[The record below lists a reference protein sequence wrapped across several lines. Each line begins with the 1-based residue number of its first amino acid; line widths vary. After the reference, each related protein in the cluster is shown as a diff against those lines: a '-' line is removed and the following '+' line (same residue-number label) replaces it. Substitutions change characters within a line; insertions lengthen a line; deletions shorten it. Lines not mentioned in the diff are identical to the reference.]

1 MILHIR
7 SKYTAVGRKEIVHF
21 FYFYAFVTL
30 SSFLD
35 SGLIPSSS
43 KIYPYFAAFKTG
55 MLLAPFWCLPV
66 NSFVGFQFAEDSLQ
80 GSCLAVFSL
89 KFFVEI
95 ATFNSL
101 ASFSSSQP
109 TALWIIMYIFNR
121 ACVAIYVI
129 LQLLLVVRTLDDRW
143 PIGDILFGL
152 GFFVVGLVLIYGF
165 SLTICSAITHYVNG
179 LFFSQLCFLLAV
191 MMVYKNSSEAKQVI
205 WHRYQLCL
213 GSRFKYGY
221 PMEGLFGGALLCF
234 KGSGI
239 VCFHDGERDHWV
251 QRIEV
256 KARDVFC
263 SALGEHVAI
272 AGEELLGILRFNQQ
286 AYSEFLA
293 EGGEL
298 GDNGVEAAIDLLH
311 ELPEVVQTRK
321 WVGDCLIF
329 QLGVPEEDPLSPQ
342 DALQTTVASQTIWI
356 TSSSEKSTPSAN
368 RNGLS
373 NGITVRRRNT
383 MCRVNQARRA
393 AKPHALVSNKIL
405 SGCTVL

>member
-7 SKYTAVGRKEIVHF
+7 SKYTAVGQKEIVHF

-165 SLTICSAITHYVNG
+165 SLTICLAITHYVDG

-191 MMVYKNSSEAKQVI
+191 MMVYKKSVLPLPPFPPSQPLTSPFFRRMA
-205 WHRYQLCL
+205 
-213 GSRFKYGY
+213 
-221 PMEGLFGGALLCF
+221 
-234 KGSGI
+234 
-239 VCFHDGERDHWV
+239 
-251 QRIEV
+251 
-256 KARDVFC
+256 
-263 SALGEHVAI
+263 
-272 AGEELLGILRFNQQ
+272 
-286 AYSEFLA
+286 
-293 EGGEL
+293 
-298 GDNGVEAAIDLLH
+298 DL
-311 ELPEVVQTRK
+311 
-321 WVGDCLIF
+321 
-329 QLGVPEEDPLSPQ
+329 
-342 DALQTTVASQTIWI
+342 
-356 TSSSEKSTPSAN
+356 
-368 RNGLS
+368 
-373 NGITVRRRNT
+373 
-383 MCRVNQARRA
+383 
-393 AKPHALVSNKIL
+393 
-405 SGCTVL
+405 